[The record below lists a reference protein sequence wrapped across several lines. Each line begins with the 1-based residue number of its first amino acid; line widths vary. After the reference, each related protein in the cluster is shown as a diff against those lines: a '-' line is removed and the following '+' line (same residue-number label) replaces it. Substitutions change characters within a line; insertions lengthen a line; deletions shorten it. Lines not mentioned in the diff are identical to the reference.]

1 MLLNTV
7 STKRWTLEPNS
18 RLFRAGRTGGDR
30 GRMPAIE
37 ISALRKT
44 YDGRTVVHELDLA
57 IEAGE
62 CFALLGPNGAGKTT
76 TVEILEG
83 FRSRDGGHVAVLGH
97 DPAKPDRRWRSRIG
111 VVAQTTGA
119 ALDLGVAETI
129 RHFAAYHG
137 APRPADELIEAVGL
151 TEKAGSRV
159 ADLSGGQRRRLDV
172 ALGVQGR
179 PELLFLDEPTTGLDP
194 QGRRQLWEL
203 VTRLRAE
210 GTTILLTTHYLDE
223 AAKLSDRVGVI
234 AHGRLLE
241 VAPTAEFGGD
251 LRAGATV
258 RWRTGGLV
266 HEVATRTPTALVRD
280 LLAETPDGEIEDLEI
295 RRPTLEDIYLELL
308 ATADGD
314 TVRPAASDREP
325 GPPSQSSSPSQS
337 GLPAESE
344 LASESGLPRQPRT
357 ATRSWS

>member
-1 MLLNTV
+1 
-7 STKRWTLEPNS
+7 
-18 RLFRAGRTGGDR
+18 
-30 GRMPAIE
+30 MPAIE

-44 YDGRTVVHELDLA
+44 YDRRVVVADLDLA

-83 FRSRDGGHVAVLGH
+83 FRSRDSGDVRVLGH
-97 DPAKPDRRWRSRIG
+97 DPAKPDRRWRARIG

-119 ALDLGVAETI
+119 ALDISVAEAV
-129 RHFAAYHG
+129 RHFAAYH
-137 APRPADELIEAVGL
+137 ASPRPGDELIEAVGL
-151 TEKAGSRV
+151 TDKASTRI

-203 VTRLRAE
+203 IDALRAD

-234 AHGRLLE
+234 AHGRLLA
-241 VAPTAEFGGD
+241 VAPTGEFGGD
-251 LRAGATV
+251 LRDGATV
-258 RWRTGGLV
+258 RWRAGGLV
-266 HEVATRTPTALVRD
+266 HEVATRTPTAVVRD
-280 LLAETPDGEIEDLEI
+280 LLAETATGEIDDLEI
-295 RRPTLEDIYLELL
+295 RRPTLEDIYLELI
-308 ATADGD
+308 AAADGD
-314 TVRPAASDREP
+314 AP
-325 GPPSQSSSPSQS
+325 GAPETSRTSAGSGGSPGAQPPPVAE
-337 GLPAESE
+337 LPH
-344 LASESGLPRQPRT
+344 QPRVT
-357 ATRSWS
+357 TGSGS